1 MSDPYP
7 TEIDLHRKSRV
18 LSITFGDGNRFDL
31 PCEYL
36 RVYSKAADSTALRD
50 PVVGKERVGI
60 DKIEPLGQ
68 YALRLFFDDGHDTGI
83 YAFTT
88 LYDLGLNQAENWA
101 AYLRRLQTL
110 GVERQ
115 PIDDGEIAVKVLVFA
130 WLAQLLETDAETVRL
145 PQGRH
150 TVADAL
156 AALRTRPGRWGELIR
171 DDQLRVTVNRQF
183 AESFTRLEHGDEL
196 AVVPKSPAALD

>member
-1 MSDPYP
+1 MSDLYP
-7 TEIDLHRKSRV
+7 TEINLHRKSR
-18 LSITFGDGNRFDL
+18 LLGIAFSDGRRFAL

-36 RVYSKAADSTALRD
+36 RVYSKAADHTALRD

-60 DKIEPLGQ
+60 DRIEPQGQ

-101 AYLRRLQTL
+101 AYLRCLQQL
-110 GVERQ
+110 GLRRR
-115 PIDDGEIAVKVLVFA
+115 DADCGEITVKVLIFA
-130 WLAQLLETDAETVRL
+130 WLAQLLASDSETVQL
-145 PQGRH
+145 SQGRY

-156 AALRTRPGRWGELIR
+156 AALRAQPGRWGEFIQ
-171 DDQLRVTVNRQF
+171 DDRVRVTVNRQF
-183 AESFTRLEHGDEL
+183 AELFTRLEDGDEL
-196 AVVPKSPAALD
+196 AIVPKSPAAVD